1 MPPATLAPRT
11 VALATALLAT
21 AVALAACADKG
32 DSGDAGV
39 NPCTA
44 DETNGGWSSDVAPAC
59 VGESIVVDLSAG
71 RTIDLDWADESD
83 VACFPGTENL
93 NFDGSHAFFW
103 FAQPENSVL
112 TVTATPADGVDASVY
127 AIQSA
132 GRYEVPPNVVSAV
145 SCESGYDA
153 QTDSNPGEAESVT
166 LTATTNGYDV
176 LIGVVGAGGTTSGT
190 VTLTLD
196 LQQ

>member
-1 MPPATLAPRT
+1 MGMVLAIAATVPACD
-11 VALATALLAT
+11 ALNKDTA
-21 AVALAACADKG
+21 G
-32 DSGDAGV
+32 GV

-44 DETNGGWSSDVAPAC
+44 PDGNGGWPAAVEPAC
-59 VGESIVVDLSAG
+59 VGETIIVDLSAG
-71 RTIDLDWADESD
+71 SSIDLDWADESD

-93 NFDGSHAFFW
+93 NFDGSHVFFW

-112 TVTATPADGVDASVY
+112 TVTASPDSGVDSSVY

-132 GRYEVPPNVVSAV
+132 DRYEVPPNVVSAV

-153 QTDSNPGEAESVT
+153 QTDNNPGEPDSVQ

-176 LIGVVGAGGTTSGT
+176 LIGVAGAGGTTSGT
-190 VTLTLD
+190 VELTLE

>member
-1 MPPATLAPRT
+1 MTTCKFPRALAPI
-11 VALATALLAT
+11 
-21 AVALAACADKG
+21 LAATFLGAGCDELKG
-32 DSGDAGV
+32 DTGGAGE
-39 NPCTA
+39 NPCA
-44 DETNGGWSSDVAPAC
+44 AVDGNGGWPASVSPAC
-59 VGESIVVDLSAG
+59 VGETIVVELSSG
-71 RTIDLDWADESD
+71 SSIDLDWADESD

-93 NFDGSHAFFW
+93 NFDGKHVFFW
-103 FAQPENSVL
+103 YAQPENSVL
-112 TVTATPADGVDASVY
+112 TITASPESGVDSSVY

-153 QTDSNPGEAESVT
+153 QTDSNPGEEDSVT

-176 LIGVVGAGGTTSGT
+176 LIGVAGAGGTSSGT
-190 VTLTLD
+190 VELTLS